1 MRAHARKYQYHGA
14 MTPTEEPAG
23 LGAWRALLQAYAV
36 VVPRIERT
44 LQAET
49 GLPFAWYDVLLEL
62 NAAKPERR
70 LRMQDLG
77 DRVTISRS
85 RVSRVVDELERVGF
99 VERIP
104 DPSDRRASF
113 AAITPEGRT
122 ALRKAAPVYLAAV
135 EQEFLAHLSAAE
147 ARTIEHAL
155 DRVRD
160 A

>member
-1 MRAHARKYQYHGA
+1 MA
-14 MTPTEEPAG
+14 PTDDPPG
-23 LGAWRALLQAYAV
+23 LGAWRAFLQAYAV
-36 VVPRIERT
+36 VVPRIERI

-70 LRMQDLG
+70 LRMQELG

-85 RVSRVVDELERVGF
+85 RVSRVVDELERAGYVAR
-99 VERIP
+99 VP
-104 DPSDRRASF
+104 DPADRRASF
-113 AAITPEGRT
+113 AAITPEGRA

-135 EQEFLAHLSAAE
+135 EREFLAHLSDADVH
-147 ARTIEHAL
+147 TIERAL
-155 DRVRD
+155 DRVRE

>member
-1 MRAHARKYQYHGA
+1 MGA
-14 MTPTEEPAG
+14 NDEPAR
-23 LGAWRALLQAYAV
+23 LGAWRAFLQAYAV

-44 LQAET
+44 LQAEA

-70 LRMQDLG
+70 LRMQELG

-85 RVSRVVDELERVGF
+85 RVSRVVDELERAGL

-113 AAITPEGRT
+113 AAITAEGRT
-122 ALRKAAPVYLAAV
+122 ALRKAAPIYLDAV
-135 EQEFLAHLSAAE
+135 EREFLVHLSDAD
-147 ARTIEHAL
+147 ARTIERAL
-155 DRVRD
+155 DRVRE

>member
-1 MRAHARKYQYHGA
+1 
-14 MTPTEEPAG
+14 MTSTDEPAG
-23 LGAWRALLQAYAV
+23 LGAWRAFLQAYAV

-62 NAAKPERR
+62 NAALPERR
-70 LRMQDLG
+70 LRMQELG

-85 RVSRVVDELERVGF
+85 RVSRVVDELARAGL

-104 DPSDRRASF
+104 DPTDRRASF
-113 AAITPEGRT
+113 AAITADGRT

-135 EQEFLAHLSAAE
+135 EREFLAHLSGAD
-147 ARTIEHAL
+147 ARAVERAL
-155 DRVRD
+155 DHVRE
-160 A
+160 AG

>member
-1 MRAHARKYQYHGA
+1 
-14 MTPTEEPAG
+14 MTPAEDPPG
-23 LGAWRALLQAYAV
+23 LGAWRAFLQTYAA

-44 LQAET
+44 LQLET

-62 NAAKPERR
+62 NGARPERR
-70 LRMQDLG
+70 LRMQELG

-85 RVSRVVDELERVGF
+85 RVSRVVDELERAGL

-104 DPSDRRASF
+104 DPTDRRASF
-113 AAITPEGRT
+113 AAITADGRT

-135 EQEFLAHLSAAE
+135 EREFLAHLSDSD
-147 ARTIEHAL
+147 ARTVERAL
-155 DRVRD
+155 DQVRE

>member
-1 MRAHARKYQYHGA
+1 M
-14 MTPTEEPAG
+14 PTDDPPG
-23 LGAWRALLQAYAV
+23 LGAWRAFLQAYAV

-49 GLPFAWYDVLLEL
+49 GIPFAWYDVLLEL
-62 NAAKPERR
+62 NGAKPERR
-70 LRMQDLG
+70 LRMQELG

-85 RVSRVVDELERVGF
+85 RVSRVVDELERAGF

-104 DPSDRRASF
+104 DPSDRRAAF
-113 AAITPEGRT
+113 AAITPEGRS

-155 DRVRD
+155 DRIRE